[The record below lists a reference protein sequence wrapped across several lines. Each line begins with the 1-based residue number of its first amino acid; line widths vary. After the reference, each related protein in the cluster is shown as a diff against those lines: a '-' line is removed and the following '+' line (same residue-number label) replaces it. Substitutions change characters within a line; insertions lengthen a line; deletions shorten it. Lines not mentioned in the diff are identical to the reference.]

1 MDSALCSR
9 KNHSIR
15 PGHDQSSKLET
26 LTRDQPMKRV
36 RVGIAGFGTVGRA
49 TAAIISAHAE
59 LIAQRSGIRLEVTSV
74 CRRSGVKRED
84 LPAGARSVSDW
95 NQLVSAPDVD
105 VVVETMGGTD
115 EARQLVL
122 ASLKQGKPVVTA
134 NKNLV
139 ATHGDELFALA
150 ASRNLPIGFEASVA
164 GGIPILRVI
173 HESTAGDRLRA
184 VHGILNGTSNY
195 ILTQM
200 ESRGMEFDVALQEA
214 QAAGYAEAD
223 PSFDID
229 GLDARDKLCILARM
243 AFGGRLNVSTIPTY
257 GIRQVRAIDVHSAN
271 RLDSTIRLVG
281 SAEST
286 ENGIEISVRPWM
298 VSRRSML
305 AKVEG
310 VNNAVFLVGD
320 KIGMQMFYGRGAGG
334 DATGAAVVSDLI
346 EIARDLA
353 AGQISAKKVSGFL
366 DSHQLVLCETPR
378 PVSWYLRITVKDQR
392 GIVARVAEVIAR
404 HDINIDSLEQQPHL
418 PKDRVSF
425 VITVEP
431 VSEPTIRRAV
441 DAINAFEFMVEP
453 VLLLRIE

>member
-1 MDSALCSR
+1 M
-9 KNHSIR
+9 N
-15 PGHDQSSKLET
+15 
-26 LTRDQPMKRV
+26 RV

-49 TAAIISAHAE
+49 TAAIISAHAD
-59 LIAQRSGIRLEVTSV
+59 LIAQRSGVRLVVTSV
-74 CRRSGVKRED
+74 CRRSSVKTED
-84 LPAGARSVSDW
+84 IPVGARAVSDW
-95 NQLVSAPDVD
+95 NELVSADDVD

-115 EARQLVL
+115 EARQLML
-122 ASLKQGKPVVTA
+122 ASLNQGKPVVTA

-150 ASRNLPIGFEASVA
+150 AARNLPIGFEASVA

-200 ESRGMEFDVALQEA
+200 ESRGIEFDVALHEA
-214 QAAGYAEAD
+214 QQAGYAEAD

-243 AFGGRLNVSTIPTY
+243 AFGGRLDVSRIPTY
-257 GIRQVRAIDVHSAN
+257 GIRQVRAIDVHSGN

-286 ENGIEISVRPWM
+286 QSGTEISVRPWM
-298 VSRRSML
+298 VNRHSML

-320 KIGMQMFYGRGAGG
+320 KIGTQMFYGRGAGG

-353 AGQISAKKVSGFL
+353 AGQISAKKISGFL
-366 DSHQLVLCETPR
+366 DSHELAISQTPR
-378 PVSWYLRITVKDQR
+378 PVSWYLRLTVKDQR
-392 GIVARVAEVIAR
+392 GIVARVAEVIAQ

-425 VITVEP
+425 VITIEP
-431 VSEPTIRRAV
+431 VSEPTVRHAV

>member
-1 MDSALCSR
+1 M
-9 KNHSIR
+9 N
-15 PGHDQSSKLET
+15 
-26 LTRDQPMKRV
+26 RV

-49 TAAIISAHAE
+49 TAAIISAHAD
-59 LIAQRSGIRLEVTSV
+59 LIAQRSGVRLVVTSV
-74 CRRSGVKRED
+74 CRRSSVKTED
-84 LPAGARSVSDW
+84 IPVGARAVSDW
-95 NQLVSAPDVD
+95 NELVSADDVD

-115 EARQLVL
+115 EARQLML
-122 ASLKQGKPVVTA
+122 ASLNQGKPVVTA

-150 ASRNLPIGFEASVA
+150 AARNLPIGFEASVA

-200 ESRGMEFDVALQEA
+200 ESRGIEFDVALHEA
-214 QAAGYAEAD
+214 KQAGYAEAD

-243 AFGGRLNVSTIPTY
+243 AFGGRLDVSRIPTY

-286 ENGIEISVRPWM
+286 QSGTEISVRPWM
-298 VSRRSML
+298 VNRHSML

-320 KIGMQMFYGRGAGG
+320 KIGTQMFYGRGAGG

-353 AGQISAKKVSGFL
+353 AGQISAKKISGFL
-366 DSHQLVLCETPR
+366 DSHELAISQTPR
-378 PVSWYLRITVKDQR
+378 PVSWYLRLTVKDQR
-392 GIVARVAEVIAR
+392 GIVARVAEVIAQ

-425 VITVEP
+425 VITIEP
-431 VSEPTIRRAV
+431 VSEPTVRHAV

>member
-1 MDSALCSR
+1 MNR
-9 KNHSIR
+9 I
-15 PGHDQSSKLET
+15 
-26 LTRDQPMKRV
+26 

-49 TAAIISAHAE
+49 TAEIISAHAD
-59 LIAQRSGIRLEVTSV
+59 LIAQRSGIRLEVIAV
-74 CRRSGVKRED
+74 CRRSGVRTED
-84 LPAGARSVSDW
+84 IPAGARAVSDW
-95 NQLVSAPDVD
+95 KQLVAASDIDVI
-105 VVVETMGGTD
+105 VETMGGTD
-115 EARQLVL
+115 EARHLVL
-122 ASLKQGKPVVTA
+122 ATLKQGKPVVTA

-150 ASRNLPIGFEASVA
+150 ASQNIPIGFEASVA

-184 VHGILNGTSNY
+184 VYGVLNGTSNY

-200 ESRGMEFDVALQEA
+200 ESRGIEFEVALEEA
-214 QAAGYAEAD
+214 QKAGYAEAD
-223 PSFDID
+223 PTFDID

-243 AFGGRLNVSTIPTY
+243 AFGGRLKVSMIHTC
-257 GIRQVRAIDVHSAN
+257 GIRQIRSIDVHAAN
-271 RLDSTIRLVG
+271 RLHSTIRLVG
-281 SAEST
+281 SAENT
-286 ENGIEISVRPWM
+286 ESGIELSVRPWM

-353 AGQISAKKVSGFL
+353 AGQMSAKKISGFL
-366 DSHQLVLCETPR
+366 DARDLELCVTPR
-378 PVSWYLRITVKDQR
+378 PVSWYLRLTVKDQR

-404 HDINIDSLEQQPHL
+404 HDINIDSLEQEPHM

-431 VSEPTIRRAV
+431 VSEPTIRAAV
-441 DAINAFEFMVEP
+441 DAINTFEFMVEP
-453 VLLLRIE
+453 VLRLRVE

>member
-1 MDSALCSR
+1 M
-9 KNHSIR
+9 
-15 PGHDQSSKLET
+15 Q
-26 LTRDQPMKRV
+26 RV

-49 TAAIISAHAE
+49 TAEIISSHAD
-59 LIAQRSGIRLEVTSV
+59 LIAQRSGVRLEVTAV
-74 CRRSGVKRED
+74 CRRSGVRTKD
-84 LPAGARSVSDW
+84 VPAGARAISDW
-95 NQLVSAPDVD
+95 NQLVAASDVD
-105 VVVETMGGTD
+105 VIVETMGGTD
-115 EARQLVL
+115 EARQLVV

-139 ATHGDELFALA
+139 ATYGDELFALA
-150 ASRNLPIGFEASVA
+150 ASQNLPIGFEASVA

-184 VHGILNGTSNY
+184 VYGILNGTSNY

-200 ESRGMEFDVALQEA
+200 ESRGIEFELALQEA

-229 GLDARDKLCILARM
+229 GFDARDKLCILARM

-281 SAEST
+281 FAENT

-298 VSRRSML
+298 VNRRSML

-320 KIGMQMFYGRGAGG
+320 KIGTQMFYGRGAGG
-334 DATGAAVVSDLI
+334 DATGSAVVSDLI
-346 EIARDLA
+346 EIARDLT
-353 AGQISAKKVSGFL
+353 AGQMSAKRISGFL
-366 DSHQLVLCETPR
+366 DLHDLRICGSPQ
-378 PVSWYLRITVKDQR
+378 PVGWYLRLTVKDQR
-392 GIVARVAEVIAR
+392 GIVARVAEVIAQ
-404 HDINIDSLEQQPHL
+404 HNINIDSLEQEPHL

-431 VSEPTIRRAV
+431 VSEPTIRGAV
-441 DAINAFEFMVEP
+441 DAINAFEFMVEA
-453 VLLLRIE
+453 VLLLRVE

>member
-1 MDSALCSR
+1 M
-9 KNHSIR
+9 N
-15 PGHDQSSKLET
+15 
-26 LTRDQPMKRV
+26 RV
-36 RVGIAGFGTVGRA
+36 RIGIAGFGTVGRA
-49 TAAIISAHAE
+49 TAEIICAHAD
-59 LIAQRSGIRLEVTSV
+59 LIAQRSGVRLDVTAV
-74 CRRSGVKRED
+74 CRRSGVKTED
-84 LPAGARSVSDW
+84 IPGGARVFTDW
-95 NQLVSAPDVD
+95 NQLVANSDVD
-105 VVVETMGGTD
+105 VTVETIGGTE

-150 ASRNLPIGFEASVA
+150 SSQNFPRGFEASVA

-200 ESRGMEFDVALQEA
+200 ESRGIEFETALEEA
-214 QAAGYAEAD
+214 QKAGYAEAD
-223 PSFDID
+223 PTFDID

-243 AFGGRLNVSTIPTY
+243 AFGGRLKVSMIPTH

-271 RLDSTIRLVG
+271 RLDSTIRLVA
-281 SAEST
+281 SAENMQS
-286 ENGIEISVRPWM
+286 GIEISVRPWM

-305 AKVEG
+305 AKVDG

-320 KIGMQMFYGRGAGG
+320 KIGTQMLYGRGAGG
-334 DATGAAVVSDLI
+334 EATGAAVVSDLI

-353 AGQISAKKVSGFL
+353 AGQLSAKKISGFL
-366 DSHQLVLCETPR
+366 ESRDLEICEKPR
-378 PVSWYLRITVKDQR
+378 PVSWYLRLTVKDQR

-404 HDINIDSLEQQPHL
+404 HDINVDSLEQEPHM
-418 PKDRVSF
+418 PKNRVSF

-431 VSEPTIRRAV
+431 ISEPTIRAAV
-441 DAINAFEFMVEP
+441 DAINTFEFMVEP
-453 VLLLRIE
+453 VLLMRVE